1 MGMAALLCAGGISEI
16 TYSVAPDRAGAYIP
30 GAFQSSLMT

>member
-1 MGMAALLCAGGISEI
+1 MGMAALLCADGISEI
-16 TYSVAPDRAGAYIP
+16 TYSVAPEGARAYIP